1 MSLFSMILIG
11 VLTFGVCFLLDRGFT
26 RLFRNTQ
33 QHRSGLQV
41 RHSKRFASFGLIL
54 GVLAITAIF
63 TGLSGNK
70 VLLIGGILV
79 LVMAAGLVVHY
90 MGFGVFYD
98 EDSFIRTALGKKH
111 TAYRFSDIRGQRLY
125 LIQGGNI
132 VVDLHLSDGTS
143 LSIQS
148 TMEGAYPFLD
158 HAFAAWCRQTNR
170 NPEDCAFHDP
180 ANSLWFPTVED

>member
-1 MSLFSMILIG
+1 MSLISMILIG
-11 VLTFGVCFLLDRGFT
+11 VLTFGVCFLLDRGYT
-26 RLFRNTQ
+26 RIFRNKQ

-41 RHSKRFASFGLIL
+41 RHNKRYASFGLIL
-54 GVLAITAIF
+54 GVLGLTAVF
-63 TGLSGNK
+63 TGLSGNT

-79 LVMAAGLVVHY
+79 LIMGAGLVAHY
-90 MGFGVFYD
+90 MCFGVFYD
-98 EDSFIRTALGKKH
+98 ADSFIRTTFGRKS
-111 TAYRFSDIRGQRLY
+111 TTYRYCDIQGQRLY

-132 VVDLHLSDGTS
+132 VVDLHLSDGSS

-158 HAFAAWCRQTNR
+158 HAFAAWCRQKNL
-170 NPEDCAFHDP
+170 NPDDCAFHDP